1 MVDPIATVTQT
12 KPEWKKPG
20 EYEVKPLETWG
31 KIKEVRRK
39 HAKNIWTAKQEGK
52 VTILGLVDMASP
64 LPAGLGDVAVFTL
77 GPNFGRIMDDNAL
90 AAQCCEAAEARG
102 FGPDTCAT
110 LRAQL
115 GSIYLG
121 FHNLSRSGERIP
133 LDFCL
138 EMHVCI
144 AQSKIAREMS
154 DHYDIPYHMVEI
166 PGWTDPASQEYFA
179 GQMDDAIHW
188 MEEVTGRTYNDELLI
203 EATHIDWR
211 NRVLWARILELT
223 RHVPSPIDL
232 RMIGSMNVMLQ
243 VGKTRSADLT
253 PVLEELLAELKDR
266 VANNIAALGVEKVRL
281 IHEGQWP
288 QFSCGSWAPGVIL
301 RVGVPYGAVFV
312 AGRNAFNIYAAWE
325 VLENGS
331 WRAANNL
338 EEQGITL
345 KDRGDALRSI
355 ARLYSEYW
363 PNAVEMQLAPRVKH
377 LMALAKDW
385 HADGVVF
392 NLDRSCHGVTPGMLE
407 SRPILQEMGIPSM
420 VYEASYCDP
429 RDFDRPKVEEGFES
443 FLEGMGLT
451 RGAA

>member
-1 MVDPIATVTQT
+1 MIDPFAMGTQGRE
-12 KPEWKKPG
+12 EWKRPG
-20 EYEVKPLETWG
+20 EYEVKPLESWG
-31 KIKEVRRK
+31 KIKELRRK
-39 HAKNIWTAKQEGK
+39 HAKDIWTAKEQGK

-77 GPNFGRIMDDNAL
+77 GPHFGRIMDNNML
-90 AAQCCEAAEARG
+90 AMQCCEASEARG

-121 FHNLSRSGERIP
+121 FHNLSRTGERIP

-138 EMHVCI
+138 EMHVCV

-154 DHYDIPYHMVEI
+154 DHYDIPYFMVEV
-166 PGWTDPASQEYFA
+166 PAWSDPASQEYFVA
-179 GQMDDAIHW
+179 QMDDAIRW
-188 MEEVTGRTYNDELLI
+188 MEKVTGRKYDDELLI
-203 EATHIDWR
+203 QATYTDWR
-211 NRVLWARILELT
+211 NRVIWARILELT
-223 RHVPSPIDL
+223 RHIPSPIDL

-243 VGKTRSADLT
+243 VGKTRSPELT
-253 PVLEELLAELKDR
+253 PVLEELYAELQDR

-281 IHEGQWP
+281 VHEGQWP

-301 RVGVPYGAVFV
+301 RLGVPYGAVFI

-325 VLENGS
+325 TLENGS
-331 WRAANNL
+331 WRAAHDL
-338 EEQGITL
+338 EEQGVTL

-355 ARLYSEYW
+355 ARLYTEFW
-363 PNAVEMQLAPRVKH
+363 PNSVEMQLAPRVKH
-377 LMALAKDW
+377 LLALVRDW

-407 SRPILQEMGIPSM
+407 SRPLLQEMGVPSM

-429 RDFDRPKVEEGFES
+429 REFDRGKVLEGIES

-451 RGAA
+451 RAAA